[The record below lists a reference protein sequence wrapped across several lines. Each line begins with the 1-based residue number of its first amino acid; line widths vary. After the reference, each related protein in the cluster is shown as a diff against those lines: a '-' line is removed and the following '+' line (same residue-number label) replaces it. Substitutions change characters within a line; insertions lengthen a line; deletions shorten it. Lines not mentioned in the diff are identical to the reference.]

1 MKDPVT
7 YKPDATISVT
17 QQDAAANGVENG
29 AGPRFD
35 VNVLSGEKKRRSD
48 AALSSIKQ
56 DLIGKGVKYCIGA
69 YVDIHGV
76 PKGKVVPVSHFE
88 DFAKGSE
95 LYTGYALDGL
105 GQSPNDDEIASVPD
119 LDRGVQLPWQP
130 EVMWYPAD
138 LTFHGQPY
146 DVSTRV
152 VFARVLEQA
161 RAMGYG
167 FNLGIEC
174 EVYFLKQLE
183 DGRLIVPNTDDNL
196 MKSCYDIKRFF
207 DLYGLV
213 DEIATTIN
221 GMGWDLYSFDHEDG
235 NCQFEFDFKFADGL
249 TMADRFV
256 FFRFMAKK
264 VAADHGLLA
273 TFMPKPFADKTGNG
287 AHFNMSLAD
296 VVTGTNLFKA
306 KPGDEDPYGLGLTKI
321 GYSFIAGILRHGRAL
336 CAAFAPTVNSYK
348 RLIRRGAMGYYS
360 WAPVFNSFGT
370 NNRTNS
376 VRVPMGGGR
385 CESRNADS
393 ACNPYLAGALVLAA
407 GLEGVREGL
416 DPGSPQFENL
426 YEFTD
431 EQLVAKGIQPLPK
444 TLAEAVDAFEAD
456 PFTEQVLGTA
466 LKQEFITCK
475 RAEWESYHLSVSQWE
490 IDKYARLY

>member
-1 MKDPVT
+1 MKS
-7 YKPDATISVT
+7 DAELASI
-17 QQDAAANGVENG
+17 QQDLAA
-29 AGPRFD
+29 R
-35 VNVLSGEKKRRSD
+35 
-48 AALSSIKQ
+48 
-56 DLIGKGVKYCIGA
+56 GVKYCLGA
-69 YVDIHGV
+69 YADIHGV
-76 PKGKVVPVSHFE
+76 PKGKFVPVTHFA
-88 DFAKGSE
+88 DFARGSE

-138 LTFHGQPY
+138 NTFHGKPY
-146 DVSTRV
+146 PISTRV
-152 VFARVLEQA
+152 AFKKQLAAAAEL
-161 RAMGYG
+161 GFG

-174 EVYFLKQLE
+174 EVYFLKLGE
-183 DGRLIVPNTDDNL
+183 RGELLVPNPDDDL
-196 MKSCYDIKRFF
+196 IKSAYDVKRFL
-207 DLYGLV
+207 DSLPLV
-213 DEIATTIN
+213 DRIATTIN
-221 GMGWDLYSFDHEDG
+221 ELGWDLYSFDHEDG
-235 NCQFEFDFKFADGL
+235 NGQFEFDFKFSDGL
-249 TMADRFV
+249 TMADRYV
-256 FFRFMAKK
+256 FFRYLAKK
-264 VAADHGLLA
+264 YAADQGLLA

-296 VVTGTNLFKA
+296 AKTGTNLFRVV
-306 KPGDEDPYGLGLTKI
+306 PGEQDKYGLGLTPL
-321 GYSFIAGILRHGRAL
+321 GYSFIAGILKHGRAL

-348 RLIRRGAMGYYS
+348 RLIRKGAMGYYS

-393 ACNPYLAGALVLAA
+393 SCNPYLAGALVLAA

-416 DPGSPQFENL
+416 DPGAPQTENL

-431 EQLVAKGIQPLPK
+431 AELAEKGVQPLPK

-456 PFTEQVLGTA
+456 PFIEQILGA
-466 LKQEFITCK
+466 ELKREFVNYK
-475 RAEWESYHLSVSQWE
+475 RAEWEEYHQTVTQWE
-490 IDKYARLY
+490 IQRYARLF

>member
-1 MKDPVT
+1 MINIGPATYFELLRLPVWIA
-7 YKPDATISVT
+7 PL
-17 QQDAAANGVENG
+17 
-29 AGPRFD
+29 FM
-35 VNVLSGEKKRRSD
+35 RSD
-48 AALSSIKQ
+48 AELSTIKQ
-56 DLIGKGVKYCIGA
+56 ELIAKGVKYCIGA
-69 YVDIHGV
+69 YADLHGV
-76 PKGKVVPVSHFE
+76 PKGKVVPIAHFE

-105 GQSPNDDEIASVPD
+105 GQSPNDDEIASLPD

-138 LTFHGQPY
+138 LTFHGSPY

-152 VFARVLEQA
+152 IFGRVLRQA
-161 RAMGYG
+161 HSMGYR

-174 EVYFLKQLE
+174 EVYFLKHE
-183 DGRLIVPNTDDNL
+183 NGRLVVPNPDDDL
-196 MKSCYDIKRFF
+196 MKSCYDAKRFF
-207 DLYGLV
+207 DAYPLLDRIV
-213 DEIATTIN
+213 TTLN
-221 GMGWDLYSFDHEDG
+221 DLGWDVYSLDHEDG
-235 NCQFEFDFKFADGL
+235 NSQFEFDFKFADGL
-249 TMADRFV
+249 TMADRYI
-256 FFRFMAKK
+256 FFRYLAKK
-264 VAADHGLLA
+264 IASDQGLLA

-296 VVTGTNLFKA
+296 AATGANLFKPQS
-306 KPGDEDPYGLGLTKI
+306 KEDDSYGLGLSNL

-393 ACNPYLAGALVLAA
+393 SCNPYLAGALVLAA
-407 GLEGVREGL
+407 GLEGIREGY
-416 DPGSPQFENL
+416 DPGRPQVDNL

-431 EQLVAKGIQPLPK
+431 AELASRGVQPLPK
-444 TLAEAVDAFEAD
+444 TLGEAVQAFEDD
-456 PFTEQVLGTA
+456 PFTEKVLGAA
-466 LKQEFITCK
+466 LKQEFITYK
-475 RAEWESYHLSVSQWE
+475 RAEWEEYHQTVSQWE

>member
-1 MKDPVT
+1 VK
-7 YKPDATISVT
+7 SVP
-17 QQDAAANGVENG
+17 E
-29 AGPRFD
+29 
-35 VNVLSGEKKRRSD
+35 LS
-48 AALSSIKQ
+48 AIKQ
-56 DLIGKGVKYCIGA
+56 DLVARGVKYCVGA

-76 PKGKVVPVSHFE
+76 PKGKIVPVGHFE
-88 DFAKGSE
+88 DFASGSE

-119 LDRGVQLPWQP
+119 LERGVQLPWQP

-138 LTFHGQPY
+138 NTFHGAPY
-146 DVSTRV
+146 PINTRV
-152 VFARVLEQA
+152 AFKKVLAQA
-161 RAMGYG
+161 AEMGFG

-174 EVYFLKQLE
+174 EVYFVKQGKRGQL
-183 DGRLIVPNTDDNL
+183 LVPNPDDDL
-196 MKSCYDIKRFF
+196 MKSCYDVKRFF
-207 DLYGLV
+207 DAYGLV
-213 DEIATTIN
+213 DKIATTIN
-221 GMGWDLYSFDHEDG
+221 GLGWDLYSFDHEDG
-235 NCQFEFDFKFADGL
+235 NSQFEFDFKFADGL
-249 TMADRFV
+249 TMADRYI
-256 FFRFMAKK
+256 FFRYLAKK
-264 VAADHGLLA
+264 YAADEGLLA

-287 AHFNMSLAD
+287 AHFNMSLTDAK
-296 VVTGTNLFKA
+296 TGANLFKA
-306 KPGDEDPYGLGLTKI
+306 SEGGEDKYGLGLTTL

-393 ACNPYLAGALVLAA
+393 SCNPYLAGALVLAA

-416 DPGSPQFENL
+416 DPGAPQTENL

-431 EQLVAKGIQPLPK
+431 AQLATKGVQPLPK
-444 TLAEAVDAFEAD
+444 TLAEAVQAFADD
-456 PFTEQVLGTA
+456 PFTEQVLGA
-466 LKQEFITCK
+466 ELKQEFITYK
-475 RAEWESYHLSVSQWE
+475 RAEWEEYHQTISQWE